1 MHSLRTGMGTSRCH
15 PPHWRDCDLV
25 HHLCDNVSMRLAFTL
40 QGTPVSQGS
49 MVRTS
54 YGMRHSKPMAI
65 NVFRDQV
72 ANAVTKTGIDELPLA
87 GPLTMSVT
95 FVLARPKSAPKRRM
109 WPEVKPDLDKL
120 VRALCDALTQCGAW
134 GDDAQLIH
142 LTATKR
148 YVGTSDI
155 LDVPGVVV
163 EIGPVEVGIFV

>member
-1 MHSLRTGMGTSRCH
+1 MHH
-15 PPHWRDCDLV
+15 V
-25 HHLCDNVSMRLAFTL
+25 CDNVSMRLAFTM

-72 ANAVTKTGIDELPLA
+72 AQAVTKTGIDELPLMGA
-87 GPLTMSVT
+87 LTMSVT
-95 FVLARPKSAPKRRM
+95 FVLPRPKSAPKRRI

-148 YVGTSDI
+148 YVGTSDV

-163 EIGPVEVGIFV
+163 DIGPVEVGTLV

>member
-1 MHSLRTGMGTSRCH
+1 MTLT
-15 PPHWRDCDLV
+15 
-25 HHLCDNVSMRLAFTL
+25 FTM

-72 ANAVTKTGIDELPLA
+72 AQAVTKTGISDLPLA
-87 GPLTMSVT
+87 GALTMTVT
-95 FVLARPKSAPKRRM
+95 FVLPRPKSAPKRRI

-134 GDDAQLIH
+134 GDDAQLIK
-142 LTATKR
+142 LTATKI
-148 YVGTSDI
+148 YVGNSDV
-155 LDVPGVVV
+155 LTVPGL
-163 EIGPVEVGIFV
+163 IVEVNTLD